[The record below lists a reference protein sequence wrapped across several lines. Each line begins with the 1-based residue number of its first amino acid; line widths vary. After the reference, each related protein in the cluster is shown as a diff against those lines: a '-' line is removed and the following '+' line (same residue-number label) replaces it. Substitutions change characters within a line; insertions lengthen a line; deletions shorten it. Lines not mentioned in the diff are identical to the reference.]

1 MGYYELGWVY
11 GISTHRILLYLTCR
25 GRDMG
30 LWMDLLFG
38 NWIGILSM
46 FTIGFIIVMAIWMW
60 SKFLSLSKTEGQ

>member
-1 MGYYELGWVY
+1 
-11 GISTHRILLYLTCR
+11 
-25 GRDMG
+25 MG